1 MNLAANVL
9 LFGRMLR
16 RAGLDIHHG
25 RLLDAVRAL
34 EWVNVGSRADTAAA
48 LRSLLVHD
56 RDEIAR
62 FDRAFE
68 LFFKAHRAPAPGLPL
83 FSLGERPRVVARP
96 APGVPIQT
104 EFEGVQAGSA
114 GSTRAVG
121 AWSASG
127 VSRTKDFGEFTAREL
142 ERARA
147 LLEQFPWSLSRRR
160 TRRWQRASSGA
171 PDMRRVLRRSV
182 MTGDFIELPRR
193 ARREMPR
200 PIVLLGDVSG
210 SMERYS
216 RVMAHFVYGLA
227 QSATRVEV
235 FLFATRLTRVTQHM
249 RARRGGDALAGV
261 AREVRDW
268 GGGTRIG
275 EALRAFNTHWARRV
289 VRNGPVVLIVSDGWD
304 RGDPGAP
311 QPGARARAPQLP
323 AADLAQ
329 PAAGLRAV
337 RAAHTGH
344 ARGAAARGRLPS
356 GTQSRQSRTT
366 GRSPARAAGQDT
378 PRRVARAPP
387 VFDMDLNAAYDIH
400 APSDRVWD
408 LLMDIDAI
416 GRCLPGSRGLRPIGP
431 DRYEVELGLTV
442 AAIAGSFKG
451 TVALEDKDPP
461 HAYTLVVEG
470 NGRQGFIKGQAR
482 VTLVPDGDLTH
493 VQIAARAEVGGMIA
507 RVGQRLLEGV
517 ARTMMDRF
525 YACLAKQVEQGSGP
539 GR

>member
-104 EFEGVQAGSA
+104 EFEGVQAGST

-160 TRRWQRASSGA
+160 TRRWQRASTGA

-227 QSATRVEV
+227 QSETRVEV

-275 EALRAFNTHWARRV
+275 EALRAFNTQWARRV

-304 RGDPGAP
+304 RGDPALLNQELARVRRSCRRLIWLNPLLGSAEYEP
-311 QPGARARAPQLP
+311 LTRGMRAALRHVDDFLPAHNLVSLEQLADHLRALPARTRPVAWRAR
-323 AADLAQ
+323 
-329 PAAGLRAV
+329 
-337 RAAHTGH
+337 H
-344 ARGAAARGRLPS
+344 
-356 GTQSRQSRTT
+356 
-366 GRSPARAAGQDT
+366 RSST
-378 PRRVARAPP
+378 
-387 VFDMDLNAAYDIH
+387 
-400 APSDRVWD
+400 W
-408 LLMDIDAI
+408 
-416 GRCLPGSRGLRPIGP
+416 
-431 DRYEVELGLTV
+431 T
-442 AAIAGSFKG
+442 
-451 TVALEDKDPP
+451 
-461 HAYTLVVEG
+461 
-470 NGRQGFIKGQAR
+470 
-482 VTLVPDGDLTH
+482 
-493 VQIAARAEVGGMIA
+493 
-507 RVGQRLLEGV
+507 
-517 ARTMMDRF
+517 
-525 YACLAKQVEQGSGP
+525 
-539 GR
+539 

>member
-1 MNLAANVL
+1 VNLAANVL

-68 LFFKAHRAPAPGLPL
+68 LFFKAHRPPAPGLAL

-104 EFEGVQAGSA
+104 EFEGIQSGSA

-121 AWSASG
+121 AWSATG

-216 RVMAHFVYGLA
+216 RVLAHFVYGLA

-304 RGDPGAP
+304 RGDPALLNQELARVRRSCRRLIWLNPLLGSAQYEP
-311 QPGARARAPQLP
+311 LTRGMRAALRHVDDFLPAHNLVSLEQLADHLRALPARARPVAW
-323 AADLAQ
+323 
-329 PAAGLRAV
+329 RA
-337 RAAHTGH
+337 RHG
-344 ARGAAARGRLPS
+344 
-356 GTQSRQSRTT
+356 
-366 GRSPARAAGQDT
+366 SPT
-378 PRRVARAPP
+378 
-387 VFDMDLNAAYDIH
+387 
-400 APSDRVWD
+400 W
-408 LLMDIDAI
+408 
-416 GRCLPGSRGLRPIGP
+416 
-431 DRYEVELGLTV
+431 T
-442 AAIAGSFKG
+442 
-451 TVALEDKDPP
+451 
-461 HAYTLVVEG
+461 
-470 NGRQGFIKGQAR
+470 
-482 VTLVPDGDLTH
+482 
-493 VQIAARAEVGGMIA
+493 
-507 RVGQRLLEGV
+507 
-517 ARTMMDRF
+517 
-525 YACLAKQVEQGSGP
+525 
-539 GR
+539 